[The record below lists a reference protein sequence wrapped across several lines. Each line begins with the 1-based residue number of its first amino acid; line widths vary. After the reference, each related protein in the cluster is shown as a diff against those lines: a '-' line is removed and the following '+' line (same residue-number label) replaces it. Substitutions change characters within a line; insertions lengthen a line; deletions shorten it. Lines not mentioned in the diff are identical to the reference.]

1 MNREEILRKAINTY
15 GEQPQVDVAIEEL
28 LGKPEEGI
36 LLLDPALECDKKVQK
51 L

>member
-15 GEQPQVDVAIEEL
+15 GEQPQVDVEIE
-28 LGKPEEGI
+28 
-36 LLLDPALECDKKVQK
+36 KKVQK